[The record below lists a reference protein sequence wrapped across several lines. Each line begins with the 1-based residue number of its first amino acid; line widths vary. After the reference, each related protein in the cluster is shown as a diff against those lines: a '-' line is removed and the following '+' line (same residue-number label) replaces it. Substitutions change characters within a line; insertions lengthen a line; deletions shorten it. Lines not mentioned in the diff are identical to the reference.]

1 MRPVGWQFQHQ
12 QLGSQLQIM
21 LIGRMKVTLLKQ
33 AALIVVLAATIPIS
47 AQTGTNEVPV
57 IDAGMGSCTA
67 DITVMDSAHHVIYK
81 ANIST
86 RIRSGFAGVKK
97 LDLEVGTNVDGR
109 ARFTGLPERPR
120 DTLQFTADFQGRSN
134 IVTVDSQKDCHAAA
148 NVFLPDK
155 PVAPEK

>member
-1 MRPVGWQFQHQ
+1 M
-12 QLGSQLQIM
+12 
-21 LIGRMKVTLLKQ
+21 VTLLKQ
-33 AALIVVLAATIPIS
+33 AALIAVLAAAIPIAG

-67 DITVMDSAHHVIYK
+67 DITVMDSAHHVVYK

-120 DTLQFTADFQGRSN
+120 DTLQFSADFQGRSN
-134 IVTVDSQKDCHAAA
+134 IVTVDPQKDCHAAV

-155 PVAPEK
+155 PVAAEK

>member
-1 MRPVGWQFQHQ
+1 M
-12 QLGSQLQIM
+12 
-21 LIGRMKVTLLKQ
+21 VTLLKQ
-33 AALIVVLAATIPIS
+33 AALIAVLAAAIPIAG

-67 DITVMDSAHHVIYK
+67 EITVMDSAHHVVYK

-120 DTLQFTADFQGRSN
+120 DTLQFSADFQGRSN
-134 IVTVDSQKDCHAAA
+134 IVTVDPQKDCHAAV

-155 PVAPEK
+155 PVAAEK

>member
-1 MRPVGWQFQHQ
+1 M
-12 QLGSQLQIM
+12 
-21 LIGRMKVTLLKQ
+21 VTLLKQ
-33 AALIVVLAATIPIS
+33 AALIAVLAAAIPIAG

-67 DITVMDSAHHVIYK
+67 DITVMDSAHHVVYK

-109 ARFTGLPERPR
+109 ARFTSLPERPR
-120 DTLQFTADFQGRSN
+120 DTLQFSADFQGRSN
-134 IVTVDSQKDCHAAA
+134 IVTVDPQKDCHAAV

-155 PVAPEK
+155 PVAAEK